1 MKNLWWSYDNLRQLE
16 KEGKRVGTYNEKG
29 VYATSRDDLRY
40 RLAGNYYVIYTLGN
54 KFVYKELDGSLTTL
68 GWIKANGD
76 FITAKDDVGI
86 IDIKV
91 QSEVDKVVNDTCMTI
106 DDFYWEDLSMIWNK
120 IKGWFLV
127 LLEIIEEITELD
139 VI

>member
-1 MKNLWWSYDNLRQLE
+1 MKNLWWGYDNLRQLE
-16 KEGKRVGTYNEKG
+16 KEGKRVGTYKGKG

-54 KFVYKELDGSLTTL
+54 QFVYKESDGSLTAL
-68 GWIKANGD
+68 GWIKADGD
-76 FITAKDDVGI
+76 FITAEDDIGI

-91 QSEVDKVVNDTCMTI
+91 ESEVDKAVNDTCVAI
-106 DDFYWEDLSMIWNK
+106 DNYGKDLSMIWDK
-120 IKGWFLV
+120 IKEWFLV
-127 LLEIIEEITELD
+127 LLEIIEEIIELD

>member
-1 MKNLWWSYDNLRQLE
+1 MKNLWWGYDNLRQLE

-29 VYATSRDDLRY
+29 VYATSRDDLCY

-54 KFVYKELDGSLTTL
+54 KFVYKELDGSLITL
-68 GWIKANGD
+68 GWIKADGD

-91 QSEVDKVVNDTCMTI
+91 QSEVDKVSNDARVA
-106 DDFYWEDLSMIWNK
+106 DNYGKDLSMIWNK
-120 IKGWFLV
+120 IKRWFFV
-127 LLEIIEEITELD
+127 FLEIIEEIVESD
-139 VI
+139 AI

>member
-1 MKNLWWSYDNLRQLE
+1 MKNLWWGYDNLRQLE

-54 KFVYKELDGSLTTL
+54 KFVYKESDGSLTTL

-91 QSEVDKVVNDTCMTI
+91 QSEVDKAVNDTCMVI
-106 DDFYWEDLSMIWNK
+106 DDFYWKDLSMIWNK

-127 LLEIIEEITELD
+127 LLEIIEEIIELD

>member
-1 MKNLWWSYDNLRQLE
+1 MKNLWWGYDNLRQLE

-54 KFVYKELDGSLTTL
+54 KFVYKESDGSLITL
-68 GWIKANGD
+68 GWIKADGD

-91 QSEVDKVVNDTCMTI
+91 ESEVDKVLNDARVA
-106 DDFYWEDLSMIWNK
+106 DNYGKDLSMIWNK
-120 IKGWFLV
+120 IKRWFFV
-127 LLEIIEEITELD
+127 LLEIIEEIVELD
-139 VI
+139 AI